1 MKKMLKRFLRNERG
15 TIAVMS
21 GVIAV
26 ASLGALAVGIDSAS
40 LYFEKRKAQGAVDL
54 AAIAAARGKS
64 RAVAAANATI
74 NDHQLPSVQQVVLV
88 TGSYSPD
95 PAVAPDQRFVP
106 NGNPVNAVRVELHNR
121 APLYFGRAV
130 SKDGTYEVVTRAT
143 AVSSAAAAFSVGSRL
158 LSLNGGVLNG
168 VLSGMLGGNV
178 SLTAMDYN
186 ALASYNVDLFRFSD
200 TLATKVNGKVGT
212 YDELI
217 KSKATV
223 GNVLDTLAE
232 VARREGGQPTALAAL
247 QLLGASSD
255 ARNLNVPLGQFLNFG
270 AYGPLAIGE
279 AGTAFSARANAMA
292 IIAAAAQVANGA
304 RQAEVIV
311 NLGLPGLISL
321 QLGITIGER
330 PQNSPWIGIGEREVK
345 IYTAQTRVRLIAEAG
360 GSGLLG
366 SAKVKLPF
374 YLDLA
379 AAEAKL
385 NNVTCGPDPLR
396 DARVTVNVT
405 PALLDAWIGEPS
417 LPKEWAVFYK
427 KPNIVAA
434 PLVSALANVE
444 VNGRAHAAVTNL
456 RETPLTFDWSD
467 IAAIKPRTAR
477 TRDFSASLVQS
488 LLNDLQLSVKVGPLS
503 LLTPTLLTGAVTA
516 SLMPVTKIL
525 DGVLNDLLGVLG
537 IGLGEADVWVHG
549 VRCDGA
555 VLVN

>member
-1 MKKMLKRFLRNERG
+1 MKIFRKFLREERG

-21 GVIAV
+21 GVVAV
-26 ASLGALAVGIDSAS
+26 ASLGALAVGIDGAT

-54 AAIAAARGKS
+54 AAIAAARDLP
-64 RAVAAANATI
+64 RANAAALATI
-74 NDHQLPSVQQVVLV
+74 KDHGLPSVDEVLLV
-88 TGSYSPD
+88 TGSYTAD
-95 PAVAPDQRFVP
+95 PAIAAYSRFVP
-106 NGNPVNAVRVELHNR
+106 NGTPVNAVRVELRNK
-121 APLYFGRAV
+121 APLYFGRAIA
-130 SKDGTYEVVTRAT
+130 KDGNYEVVTRAT

-178 SLTAMDYN
+178 SLTVMDYN
-186 ALASYNVDLFRFSD
+186 ALAGYSVDLFRFSD

-212 YDELI
+212 YDELV

-223 GNVLDTLAE
+223 GNVIDTLAE

-255 ARNLNVPLGQFLNFG
+255 ARNLNVPLAQLLNFG
-270 AYGPLAIGE
+270 TYGPVTLGE
-279 AGTAFSARANAMA
+279 AGTAFSARASAMA

-304 RQAEVIV
+304 RQAEVVV
-311 NLGLPGLISL
+311 NLGLPGLASL

-330 PQNSPWIGIGEREVK
+330 PQNSPWIGIGERDVK
-345 IYTAQTRVRLIAEAG
+345 IHTAQTRVRLIAEAG
-360 GSGLLG
+360 GSALLAA
-366 SAKVKLPF
+366 AKVKLPF

-385 NNVTCGPDPLR
+385 NSVTCGPDPLR
-396 DARVTVNVT
+396 DARVTVGVT

-417 LPKEWAVFYK
+417 IPNDWKSFHK
-427 KPNIVAA
+427 KPNMIAA
-434 PLVSALANVE
+434 SLVSALGTIEA
-444 VNGRAHAAVTNL
+444 NGRAHAAVTNL
-456 RETPLTFDWSD
+456 RETALTFDWND
-467 IAAIKPRTAR
+467 IAALKPRTAR

-488 LLNDLQLSVKVGPLS
+488 LLGDLQLSVKVGPLS
-503 LLTPTLLTGAVTA
+503 LLTPALLTGALTA
-516 SLMPVTKIL
+516 ALTPVTKIA

-537 IGLGEADVWVHG
+537 VGLGEADVWVHG